1 MQLIQSVLFSI
12 QVYENS
18 IFVPFQKTFNDIE
31 GVLGAFLWLG
41 AEMKHIGAKVSWENL
56 CA

>member
-18 IFVPFQKTFNDIE
+18 IFVPLQKTFKDIE
-31 GVLGAFLWLG
+31 EVLSAFLWSG